1 MILGRVRQALVA
13 LAAAAV
19 VFPASAG
26 AIGVRPE
33 DPTTAPASIA
43 PPPRPE
49 PPPRPPAGPPPAPA
63 PAAGGTQTP
72 LPYLLE
78 VVSRILGP

>member
-1 MILGRVRQALVA
+1 MTLRRVRPA
-13 LAAAAV
+13 LAALAVAAAA
-19 VFPASAG
+19 FPASAG

-33 DPTTAPASIA
+33 DPTSQPASIA

-49 PPPRPPAGPPPAPA
+49 PPPRPPGGPAPAPA
-63 PAAGGTQTP
+63 PAAGGAQTP

>member
-1 MILGRVRQALVA
+1 MTLRRVRQALVA
-13 LAAAAV
+13 LAAAAI

-33 DPTTAPASIA
+33 DPTTRARVDRTSSATRA
-43 PPPRPE
+43 AAA
-49 PPPRPPAGPPPAPA
+49 PPAGPPPAPA